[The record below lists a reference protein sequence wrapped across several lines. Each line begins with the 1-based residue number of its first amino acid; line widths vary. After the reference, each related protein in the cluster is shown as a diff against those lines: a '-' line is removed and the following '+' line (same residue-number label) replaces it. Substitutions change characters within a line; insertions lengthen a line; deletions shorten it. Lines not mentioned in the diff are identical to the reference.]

1 MIDAEL
7 IMSEAQTVG
16 VAQATINSTNT
27 IDMRVEGIGPGTP
40 VRAVARM
47 REGLNSAG
55 AVTLTVKVVSA
66 HNNSNWVEHHTS
78 RGHLKADAVA
88 GFKILDFML
97 PKEVQRYVKLTYTLG
112 AADPTGGTIDAYLT
126 LE

>member
-7 IMSEAQTVG
+7 IMSEEQTVG
-16 VAQATINSTNT
+16 TSQATINSTNT

-47 REGLNSAG
+47 RAALNSAG
-55 AVTLTVKVVSA
+55 AVTLTVKVLSSPD
-66 HNNSNWVEHHTS
+66 NSTWTEHHTS
-78 RGHLKADAVA
+78 RGYLKAGAVA
-88 GFKILDFML
+88 GYKILDYML